1 MNYTHLK
8 TCTVSDKHNSFV
20 WTPMKT
26 ASSHVSFVFS
36 FFDFVTYT
44 KNINTNV
51 IVSQSSEF
59 LNFGHSFSLP
69 DGHENMTFICSMR
82 NPYLRVFSLFS
93 RRFLNPQNK
102 PEISEFE
109 DFFNETIEVEPEFTK
124 TANMFEDRVPDYIL
138 RSENLYEDYLKI
150 PFVYESKLN
159 QCGILEDICN
169 RKINIG
175 LGTLAPEIYLTESV
189 KTKIYR
195 MFQPHFE
202 LFGYEK

>member
-1 MNYTHLK
+1 MHLK
-8 TCTVSDKHNSFV
+8 SYTLSEKYNSFI

-26 ASSHVSFVFS
+26 ASSHVSFVFAH
-36 FFDFVTYT
+36 FDFVTVT
-44 KNINTNV
+44 KNINTNI
-51 IVSQSSEF
+51 IVAQSSEF
-59 LNFGHSFSLP
+59 LNFGHSFGFP

-82 NPYLRVFSLFS
+82 NPYLRVFSMFS
-93 RRFLNPQNK
+93 RRFLKPENK
-102 PEISEFE
+102 PEINEFE
-109 DFFNETIEVEPEFTK
+109 DFFHETIEVDPEFTK
-124 TANMFEDRVPDYIL
+124 TTNMFEDRIPDYIL

-150 PFVYESKLN
+150 PFVNESKLN

-175 LGTLAPEIYLTESV
+175 LGTLTPELYLTESV
-189 KTKIYR
+189 KNKIYK